1 MYREERGKGM
11 EEKDKAEQSVFLKIR
26 NIQKG
31 NVFERKFNISR
42 KMIWGQEQNIN
53 SEVFKG
59 CVERWSIIIEILK
72 GKAIDHYLTGG
83 RFLSAAGN
91 HDADNWCSK

>member
-1 MYREERGKGM
+1 MKHTFHSILSVTVIKKMYSTPIKLM
-11 EEKDKAEQSVFLKIR
+11 NFSQ
-26 NIQKG
+26 
-31 NVFERKFNISR
+31 FNISR

-83 RFLSAAGN
+83 RFLSAEGN